1 MDMSQQSI
9 PRSASQERTTAETA
23 IYVQW
28 VLDGTGKTTIQ
39 TSIPFLDHMLNLLG
53 KHGFFDLTIKAKG
66 DIEIDDHHTI
76 EDIGIVM
83 GQVFNQ
89 ALGTKEGIARFGFA
103 SVPLDETL
111 AQVTV
116 DLSGRPYL
124 VYNLSL
130 PTRYIKTFDLGL
142 FEDFFQAFVSQGGL
156 NLHINVL
163 YGRNPHHI
171 MEAVFKALAKALDQA
186 VSRENRISGV
196 LSTKGLL

>member
-1 MDMSQQSI
+1 MDMSQQPV
-9 PRSASQERTTAETA
+9 PRSASQERTTAETT
-23 IYVQW
+23 IHVQW
-28 VLDGTGKTTIQ
+28 VLDGAGQNNIQ

-53 KHGFFDLTIKAKG
+53 KHGFFDLMVEAKG

-83 GQVFNQ
+83 GQVLNQ
-89 ALGTKEGIARFGFA
+89 ALGKKEGIARFGFA

-124 VYNLSL
+124 VYNVSL
-130 PTRYIKTFDLGL
+130 PTRYIKLFDLGL
-142 FEDFFQAFVSQGGL
+142 FEDFFQAFVSHSGL
-156 NLHINVL
+156 NLHVNVL

-186 VSRENRISGV
+186 TRREDRILGV